1 MLPEILDPSIA
12 ADGAIFALEI
22 FVIEFKDALIVLL
35 VRVCEVVSPTI
46 VVDAFGNVIV
56 DTVPVAAPVK
66 FTANALVVSDTS
78 VI

>member
-35 VRVCEVVSPTI
+35 VRVCP
-46 VVDAFGNVIV
+46 AFGNVIV
-56 DTVPVAAPVK
+56 DTVLVAAPAK